1 MHKTKFLPFAGVY
14 NIRCLFVRNV
24 IHDTTFGKRDQ
35 YIINLFAGQ
44 SGTYGQ
50 GCFADIGIVG
60 EYSGVR
66 AENRLY
72 QCFGFRVNI
81 FSALSTGTGKYLN
94 FRQNSSRLN
103 SRTHWKPSPIAI

>member
-50 GCFADIGIVG
+50 GYFADIGIVG

-72 QCFGFRVNI
+72 QCFGFRSH
-81 FSALSTGTGKYLN
+81 FSQ
-94 FRQNSSRLN
+94 FV
-103 SRTHWKPSPIAI
+103 

>member
-72 QCFGFRVNI
+72 SASASVPISRNLYSSSRRIVKRI
-81 FSALSTGTGKYLN
+81 REALSC
-94 FRQNSSRLN
+94 SSVY
-103 SRTHWKPSPIAI
+103 SR

>member
-1 MHKTKFLPFAGVY
+1 M
-14 NIRCLFVRNV
+14 RNV

-72 QCFGFRVNI
+72 QCFSFRSH
-81 FSALSTGTGKYLN
+81 FSQ
-94 FRQNSSRLN
+94 FV
-103 SRTHWKPSPIAI
+103 